1 MDYRDTVFI
10 SVVENLSFSKAAD
23 ELNISQPAVT
33 RHIKELEERYHIN
46 LFERKGNKIYLTRA
60 GEKVYHTF
68 KQIDRQYRELD
79 FEMGELQNTIGGE
92 FKIGASSTIAQYVI
106 PQVIAS
112 FHKRYPEIRISLMN
126 GNSFEMEQ
134 QLIGNGV
141 DIALVE
147 NVSSQSDIRYKK
159 FLDDELIVVT
169 GSNSVYAKRETITK
183 EELSRFPV
191 VLREQGSGTLEV
203 IKETFSQHGID
214 IEHINTLIHLGST
227 ESIKNFLLDFDGMA
241 MISEKAV
248 SGELQLKTLVKLK
261 VSGFSI
267 PRQFRIAYKLGHKSR
282 QIELFENFLLIYN
295 L

>member
-1 MDYRDTVFI
+1 
-10 SVVENLSFSKAAD
+10 
-23 ELNISQPAVT
+23 
-33 RHIKELEERYHIN
+33 
-46 LFERKGNKIYLTRA
+46 
-60 GEKVYHTF
+60 
-68 KQIDRQYRELD
+68 
-79 FEMGELQNTIGGE
+79 
-92 FKIGASSTIAQYVI
+92 
-106 PQVIAS
+106 
-112 FHKRYPEIRISLMN
+112 MN
-126 GNSFEMEQ
+126 GNSFEMEK
-134 QLIGNGV
+134 QLIENSV

-214 IEHINTLIHLGST
+214 LEHINTLIHLGST

-241 MISEKAV
+241 IISEKAI
-248 SGELQLKTLVKLK
+248 SGELQLKTLVQLK

-282 QIELFENFLLIYN
+282 QIELFENFLLDYN
-295 L
+295 M

>member
-1 MDYRDTVFI
+1 M
-10 SVVENLSFSKAAD
+10 
-23 ELNISQPAVT
+23 
-33 RHIKELEERYHIN
+33 
-46 LFERKGNKIYLTRA
+46 
-60 GEKVYHTF
+60 YHTF

-282 QIELFENFLLIYN
+282 QIELFENFLLSYN